1 MDAKKVIETK
11 YKYFIS
17 CLRNAAKEI
26 DKIKGV
32 NNRFTELQL
41 SFYEALEKQIKLS
54 KQQMEEALNGTVW
67 DNLVIAFFGET
78 NAGKSTIIET
88 FRILFDKSKE
98 KRGGWLNCWRWQK

>member
-1 MDAKKVIETK
+1 MEAKNIIEK
-11 YKYFIS
+11 RYKFFIS
-17 CLRNAAKEI
+17 SLKKAANEI

-41 SFYEALEKQIKLS
+41 SFYEALEQQIILS
-54 KQQMEEALNGTVW
+54 QQQMEETLSGTVW

-88 FRILFDKSKE
+88 SEFFLTRIKL
-98 KRGGWLNCWRWQK
+98 RGRMA